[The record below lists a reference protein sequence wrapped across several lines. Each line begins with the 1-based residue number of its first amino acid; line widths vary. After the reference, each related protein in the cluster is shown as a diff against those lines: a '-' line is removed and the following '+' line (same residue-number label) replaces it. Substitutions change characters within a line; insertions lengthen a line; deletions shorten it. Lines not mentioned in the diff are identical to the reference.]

1 MPKHTPILFKD
12 PNISEEIRERTK
24 KFAKN
29 HPLVSSAVQVLLATA
44 ILGGTITVAAAF
56 PGIFK
61 LIRNNAAA
69 GKKAKRERYQKL
81 WRSFYNLKKKNMF
94 EKVGEGKDGV
104 IYRFSEKGRAMV
116 REFAVETLEL
126 ENPKRWDGKWRMVM
140 FDIPEKFKSKRL
152 IFQRKLNELDFYP
165 LQKSVWL
172 HPFSC
177 EKEINFLRDFLE
189 IKPYVEIFELNEMP
203 NGKALYYF
211 RDMLKRYA

>member
-1 MPKHTPILFKD
+1 
-12 PNISEEIRERTK
+12 
-24 KFAKN
+24 
-29 HPLVSSAVQVLLATA
+29 
-44 ILGGTITVAAAF
+44 
-56 PGIFK
+56 
-61 LIRNNAAA
+61 
-69 GKKAKRERYQKL
+69 
-81 WRSFYNLKKKNMF
+81 
-94 EKVGEGKDGV
+94 
-104 IYRFSEKGRAMV
+104 
-116 REFAVETLEL
+116 
-126 ENPKRWDGKWRMVM
+126 M